1 MKKNVLVSLAAT
13 ALLGA
18 CVIGA
23 PFNASNVSA
32 SAESEKRYYDYTVSV
47 SRSATTEY
55 VYYTNRVDDEITT
68 AYGMPFYY
76 VMGSTMTNACG
87 AVAGTEIVGFYDRYY
102 ENLVPNYTTYYPSN
116 NRYRSQDS
124 TYIPAVMQDL
134 YTRMR
139 TNVDD
144 VGVSE
149 TDCTNGLKS
158 YFTSKGLTLS
168 YSSVKSGSSF
178 SYSLYKQAIDANKPV
193 LLFCTDLKQTAIGYN
208 TTYDT
213 LITTP
218 TTGSHIIVG
227 YGYYTIKY
235 YNNGTLFRTDDYI
248 LAANGQAITRDICV
262 DISDTSWFDA
272 GYAVSVS

>member
-23 PFNASNVSA
+23 PFSSANLSA
-32 SAESEKRYYDYTVSV
+32 SAQSEKRYYDYTVSV
-47 SRSATTEY
+47 ARSATTEY

-76 VMGSTMTNACG
+76 ATGDLTNACG

-102 ENLVPNYTTYYPSN
+102 ENLIPNYTPYYTLN
-116 NRYRSQDS
+116 NRYRVQDS
-124 TYIPAVMQDL
+124 THVPAVMQNM

-149 TDCTNGLKS
+149 TDCKNGLKS
-158 YFTSKGLTLS
+158 YFASKGLLIS

-193 LLFCTDLKQTAIGYN
+193 LLFCTDLKLTSIGYN
-208 TTYDT
+208 TTQDI
-213 LITTP
+213 LTTTA

-227 YGYYTIKY
+227 YGYYTINY

-248 LAANGQAITRDICV
+248 LAANGQSIIMDICV

>member
-23 PFNASNVSA
+23 PFSSANLSA
-32 SAESEKRYYDYTVSV
+32 SAQSEKRYYDYTVSV
-47 SRSATTEY
+47 VRATTSEY
-55 VYYTNRVDDEITT
+55 IQYTSKTDPETTT

-76 VMGSTMTNACG
+76 ATGDLTNACG

-102 ENLVPNYTTYYPSN
+102 ENLIPNYTPYYEMN
-116 NRYRSQDS
+116 NRYRMQDN
-124 TYIPAVMQDL
+124 TYIPAVMQDM

-149 TDCTNGLKS
+149 TDCKNGLKS

-193 LLFCTDLKQTAIGYN
+193 LLFCTDLG
-208 TTYDT
+208 
-213 LITTP
+213 ITTVSYGNGEDTITTST

-227 YGYYTIKY
+227 YGYYTLNY
-235 YNNGTLFRTDDYI
+235 YNNGTLFRTENFI
-248 LAANGQAITRDICV
+248 LAANGQSVMRDICV

>member
-23 PFNASNVSA
+23 PFSSANLSA
-32 SAESEKRYYDYTVSV
+32 SAQSEKRYYDYTVSV
-47 SRSATTEY
+47 ARSATTEY

-76 VMGSTMTNACG
+76 ATGDLTNACG

-102 ENLVPNYTTYYPSN
+102 ENLIPNYTPYYASSGK
-116 NRYRSQDS
+116 YRIQDY
-124 TYIPAVMQDL
+124 TYIPPVMQDM

-149 TDCTNGLKS
+149 TDCKNGLKS

-193 LLFCTDLKQTAIGYN
+193 LLFCTDLKLTSITYN
-208 TTYDT
+208 TTED
-213 LITTP
+213 LLTTTD

-227 YGYYTIKY
+227 YGYYTINY

-248 LAANGQAITRDICV
+248 LAANGQSITKDINV
-262 DISDTSWFDA
+262 RVGDNAWFDA